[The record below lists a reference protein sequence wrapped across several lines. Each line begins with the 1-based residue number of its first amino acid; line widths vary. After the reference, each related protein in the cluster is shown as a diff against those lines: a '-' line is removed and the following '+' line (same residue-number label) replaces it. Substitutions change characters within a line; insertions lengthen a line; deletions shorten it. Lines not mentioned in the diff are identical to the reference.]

1 MPYLKAI
8 VPVAEG
14 NRGAA
19 LCHAEHAGGAI
30 ILLGR
35 VESVRAR
42 AAPVANAAS
51 SMRLP
56 SSSTASE
63 AQCPLVKA
71 APGQTSQ
78 LYKPCSTNPRSINL
92 V

>member
-1 MPYLKAI
+1 MPYLKTV

-19 LCHAEHAGGAI
+19 LCHAEHAGGVQSFWEGE
-30 ILLGR
+30 LRGGGR
-35 VESVRAR
+35 VR
-42 AAPVANAAS
+42 PVAKAAG

-56 SSSTASE
+56 GSSTASE

-71 APGQTSQ
+71 APGPN
-78 LYKPCSTNPRSINL
+78 LSTI
-92 V
+92 